1 MSKLLFYGKIIL
13 VIVSITSIGFFMWQN
28 ANLQNRINNA
38 MEEIGNLSGALETQN
53 ITIDQLNRQITIT
66 QQNLRRVQEETTRIE
81 VNTIEELRN
90 NRTVVNSVYTED
102 PQTSS
107 EIITNRT
114 NEIFRNLGS
123 R

>member
-66 QQNLRRVQEETTRIE
+66 QQNLRRVQEETTQIE
-81 VNTIEELRN
+81 INTIEELRN
-90 NRTVVNSVYTED
+90 NRTVVNSAYSED
-102 PQTSS
+102 TQTSS

>member
-13 VIVSITSIGFFMWQN
+13 VIVLITSIGFFMWQN

-53 ITIDQLNRQITIT
+53 LTINQLNRQITIT

-81 VNTIEELRN
+81 VNTIEELHN

-102 PQTSS
+102 TQTSS